1 MIKLTPDQ
9 TQLQINLSKIDAPIK
24 RIEKR
29 IAACIN
35 DLDESFRTFWSLPND
50 QINEIL
56 EYHGIA
62 GTQMIFG
69 AHNANGTHFNQL
81 LESRGVSSPRAIL
94 TTPRELQVV
103 DGNLRVVPL
112 PDPVVEPVIVEEVT
126 ESLESRDSDFP
137 N

>member
-35 DLDESFRTFWSLPND
+35 DLDESFRTFWSLPDD

-69 AHNANGTHFNQL
+69 AHNANGVYFNQL

-112 PDPVVEPVIVEEVT
+112 PDPVVEPVIVEEPI
-126 ESLESRDSDFP
+126 LEE
-137 N
+137 